1 LNPIFIKVCGMK
13 QPQNIADVLSLHPQ
27 MMGFIF
33 YPKSSRFV
41 DDTTL
46 TAVKNLPFDSTQKVG
61 VFVDESA
68 QTITQIAQQWGLN
81 VLQLHGNETPELAQK
96 LRENY
101 TVIKALGI
109 ETTNDLQQITH
120 FKNHCDYILLDKKS
134 PQHGGTGKA
143 FDWQLLNNQNFDVPI
158 ILSGGV
164 SLDNVMHINNIKCP
178 NLVGIDVNSCFE
190 TQPALKNMAK
200 LQTLFELLPILHP

>member
-1 LNPIFIKVCGMK
+1 MDSLFIKVCGMK
-13 QPQNIADVLSLHPQ
+13 QPQNITDVLSLHPQ

-33 YPKSSRFV
+33 YPKSPRFA
-41 DDTTL
+41 DNITL
-46 TAVKNLPFDSTQKVG
+46 NAVKNLAFGNTQKVG
-61 VFVDESA
+61 VFVDETT

-81 VLQLHGNETPELAQK
+81 ILQLHGNETPEFTQQ
-96 LRENY
+96 LRKNY

-109 ETTNDLQQITH
+109 ETANDLQQIAR

-134 PQHGGTGKA
+134 PQHGGTGKV
-143 FDWQLLNNQNFDVPI
+143 FDWQLLNNQDFDVPI

-164 SLDNVMHINNIKCP
+164 SLDNVMQINNINCP

-190 TQPALKNMAK
+190 THPALKNLTK
-200 LQTLFELLPILHP
+200 LQTLFGLI